1 MRKAAKRRCLF
12 TLLFIF
18 SFCLFLHPILGITK
32 KGSISIHLRRIN
44 TKQEVIALSLY
55 DISEIIAEKELKS
68 DRLSELNDEMLK
80 ELQQEVKNRGLA
92 AFTHTSDENHIVEWQ
107 SLAKGSY
114 LIVQSKPA
122 SFGTIEP
129 LVIHLPM
136 QTGNEEAQMNVVIE
150 PAIIQ
155 ATMASDEADINA
167 EANTFIYVPTETLS
181 LQDVLLLFCMF
192 SGTIL
197 ILSFWK
203 YQREQ
208 REC

>member
-44 TKQEVIALSLY
+44 TKQEIITLSLY
-55 DISEIIAEKELKS
+55 DISEIIAEK
-68 DRLSELNDEMLK
+68 ELNDEMLK

-136 QTGNEEAQMNVVIE
+136 QTGDEEAQMNVVIE

-155 ATMASDEADINA
+155 AAKTSDAADINA

-197 ILSFWK
+197 ILSFWN

>member
-32 KGSISIHLRRIN
+32 KGCISIHLRRIN
-44 TKQEVIALSLY
+44 TKQEIITLSLY
-55 DISEIIAEKELKS
+55 DISEIIAEK
-68 DRLSELNDEMLK
+68 ELNDEMLK

-155 ATMASDEADINA
+155 AAKASDAADISA

-197 ILSFWK
+197 ILSFWN

>member
-44 TKQEVIALSLY
+44 TKQEIITLSLY
-55 DISEIIAEKELKS
+55 DISEIIAEK
-68 DRLSELNDEMLK
+68 ELNDEMLK

-155 ATMASDEADINA
+155 AAKASDAADINA

-197 ILSFWK
+197 ILSFWN

>member
-44 TKQEVIALSLY
+44 TKQEIITLSLY
-55 DISEIIAEKELKS
+55 DISEIIAEK
-68 DRLSELNDEMLK
+68 ELNDEMLK

-136 QTGNEEAQMNVVIE
+136 QTGDEEAQMNVVIE

-155 ATMASDEADINA
+155 AAKASDAADINA

-197 ILSFWK
+197 ILSFWN